1 MLAQAGTRDLSSLL
15 SQKTPAQAVAR
26 WIFKEGLLPQ
36 FVHAKRQSEEQDWVG
51 EWHPIEE
58 LDI

>member
-1 MLAQAGTRDLSSLL
+1 MLAQAGTRDINTLL
-15 SQKTPAQAVAR
+15 SEKIPAQAVAR

-36 FVHAKRQSEEQDWVG
+36 FTHARKQSEEQDQVE
-51 EWHPIEE
+51 EWQPIEE